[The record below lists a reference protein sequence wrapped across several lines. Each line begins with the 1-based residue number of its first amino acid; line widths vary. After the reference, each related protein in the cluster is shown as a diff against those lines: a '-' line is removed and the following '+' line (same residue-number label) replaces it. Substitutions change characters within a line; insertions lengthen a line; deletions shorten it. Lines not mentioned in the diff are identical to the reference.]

1 MTGVRRV
8 SPLEAHRL
16 IDDGWAYLDVRTP
29 EEFSEGHPEGAI
41 NVSFESRTNPVA
53 CEAFVSR
60 VRALFAV
67 EAKICVGC
75 KSGIRSLEAAE
86 VLVAAGFSNVVDQ
99 RAGWDGARGD
109 FGELLEPGWKRL
121 ALP

>member
-1 MTGVRRV
+1 VNGIRRV

-16 IDDGWAYLDVRTP
+16 VDDGWSYLDVRTP
-29 EEFSEGHPEGAI
+29 EEFEEGHPEGAV
-41 NVSFESRTNPVA
+41 NVSFDSQANA
-53 CEAFVSR
+53 AAFVAR
-60 VRALFAV
+60 VRSLFGAD
-67 EAKICVGC
+67 AKICVGC
-75 KSGIRSLEAAE
+75 MSGVRSLEAAE
-86 VLVAAGFSNVVDQ
+86 ALVAAGFANVVDQ